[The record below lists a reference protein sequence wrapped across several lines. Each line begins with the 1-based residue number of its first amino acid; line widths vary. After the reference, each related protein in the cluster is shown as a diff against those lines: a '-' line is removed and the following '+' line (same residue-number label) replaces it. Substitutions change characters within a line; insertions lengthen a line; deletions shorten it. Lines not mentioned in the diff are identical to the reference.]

1 LRPDTT
7 HIVVNPAK
15 QDDLLRKRFPDIV
28 TLPQHF
34 KNNGFLTCAMG
45 KVFDGRTVDDGHD
58 TASWSVPY
66 VRRFDEALGGLGKP
80 PGYQNKSTQQRLAA
94 AAPGTQGPPV
104 ECEDVP
110 DIAYYDG
117 AMART
122 GAAKIREFAK
132 AKQPFFLA
140 VGFLR
145 PHLPFIAP
153 KKYWEL
159 YDRAKL
165 PLAPFQTMPASSP
178 HDIAFY
184 SNSGELRAW
193 SDVPKTGPIPEAL
206 QRELIQGYAASVS
219 YSDANVGLLM
229 AALEES
235 GALENTIVCLWGDH
249 GWHLGEHGHWGKLTN
264 YEDAARAPLIISAP
278 GVAGGRRVAT
288 LTEFLDVYPTLCEL
302 AALPVPAHAQGK
314 SLVPLMRG
322 EDLILHQA
330 ALTQMSQGRGKNGTM
345 GWSIRTPRYR
355 YTEWRAA
362 DFSADKPVFGNQAK
376 ALELYDY
383 ESDPLER
390 ENLAEKAGYAALVK
404 QHQTL
409 FDQMLPHVPA
419 RK

>member
-1 LRPDTT
+1 
-7 HIVVNPAK
+7 VK
-15 QDDLLRKRFPDIV
+15 
-28 TLPQHF
+28 
-34 KNNGFLTCAMG
+34 
-45 KVFDGRTVDDGHD
+45 
-58 TASWSVPY
+58 
-66 VRRFDEALGGLGKP
+66 
-80 PGYQNKSTQQRLAA
+80 
-94 AAPGTQGPPV
+94 
-104 ECEDVP
+104 
-110 DIAYYDG
+110 
-117 AMART
+117 
-122 GAAKIREFAK
+122 
-132 AKQPFFLA
+132 
-140 VGFLR
+140 

-153 KKYWEL
+153 KKYWDL
-159 YDRAKL
+159 YDRAAL
-165 PLAPFQTMPASSP
+165 PLAPFQTMPGGSP
-178 HDIAFY
+178 HDLSFY
-184 SNSGELRAW
+184 GSSGELRAY
-193 SDVPKTGPIPEAL
+193 SDLPKTGPLPEKQ
-206 QRELIQGYAASVS
+206 QRELIHGYAACVS
-219 YSDANVGLLM
+219 YIDAQVGMLM
-229 AALEES
+229 QTLADCGVADD
-235 GALENTIVCLWGDH
+235 TIICFWGDH

-278 GVAGGRRVAT
+278 GVAVGRRVAT

-376 ALELYDY
+376 AFELYDY